1 MRIIF
6 AGTPEFAVPALQR
19 LCDGDHQVVA
29 VYTQPDRPAG
39 RGQQLQMSPVKQL
52 AVQQNIPVFQPDN
65 LKSAD
70 QQAALKDL
78 APDLMVVA
86 AYGLLL
92 PQAVLDIPRIGC
104 LNIHAS
110 LLPRWRGASPI
121 QQAILHGDEQSGVTL
136 MKMALQLDAGDM
148 IAKTAINI
156 SSRWSA
162 GDLHDHLSTLGAEL
176 LADNLDVIEERWSNA
191 EPQDETLV
199 TYAAKLEKKQ
209 AEIDWNKSAIQ
220 LDREVRAYNPW
231 PVSFS
236 ASNGATVRIWKAKPL
251 LEAPIGLPG
260 LVMKHSKSGVDVC
273 CGEGVL
279 RITELQ
285 FSGKRRCSAAE
296 ALNGRDLAGQQLGST
311 SIG

>member
-6 AGTPEFAVPALQR
+6 AGTPEFAVPALQS
-19 LCDGDHQVVA
+19 LCDSDHQIVA

-52 AVQQNIPVFQPDN
+52 ALQHDIPVYQPTS
-65 LKSAD
+65 LKD
-70 QQAALKDL
+70 DEEQAALREL
-78 APDLMVVA
+78 RPDLMVVA

-92 PQAVLDIPRIGC
+92 PQVVLDIPRIGC

-121 QQAILHGDEQSGVTL
+121 QQAILHGDAQTGVTL
-136 MKMALQLDAGDM
+136 MKMAKELDAGDT
-148 IAKTAINI
+148 IAMAAIDI
-156 SSRWSA
+156 ASRCSA
-162 GDLHDHLSTLGAEL
+162 GDLHDQLSILGAEL
-176 LADNLDVIEERWSNA
+176 LVNNLDDLPEQWA
-191 EPQDETLV
+191 KALPQDESLV

-209 AEIDWNKSAIQ
+209 AEIDWSKSAIQ

-231 PVSFS
+231 PVSFT
-236 ASNGATVRIWKAKPL
+236 ASDGAVLRVWQAKPL
-251 LEAPIGLPG
+251 LETPGGLPG
-260 LVMKHSKSGVDVC
+260 FVIKHSKSGVDVC

-285 FSGKRRCSAAE
+285 FSGKRRCSAAD
-296 ALNGRDLAGQQLGST
+296 ALNGRDLGGQQLGS
-311 SIG
+311 SSVG

>member
-6 AGTPEFAVPALQR
+6 AGTPEFAVPALQS
-19 LCDGDHQVVA
+19 LCDSDHQIVA

-52 AVQQNIPVFQPDN
+52 ALQHDLPVYQPTS
-65 LKSAD
+65 LKD
-70 QQAALKDL
+70 DEEQAALREL
-78 APDLMVVA
+78 RPDLMVVA

-92 PQAVLDIPRIGC
+92 PQAVLDIPHIGC

-121 QQAILHGDEQSGVTL
+121 QQAILHGDAQTGVTL
-136 MKMALQLDAGDM
+136 MKMARELDAGDT
-148 IAKTAINI
+148 IAMTAIDI
-156 SSRWSA
+156 ASRWSA
-162 GDLHDHLSTLGAEL
+162 GDLHDQLSILGAEL
-176 LADNLDVIEERWSNA
+176 LVNNLDDLPEQWVKA
-191 EPQDETLV
+191 LPQDESLV

-209 AEIDWNKSAIQ
+209 AEIDWSKSAIQ

-231 PVSFS
+231 PVSFT
-236 ASNGATVRIWKAKPL
+236 ASDGAVLRVWQAKPL
-251 LEAPIGLPG
+251 LETPGGLPG
-260 LVMKHSKSGVDVC
+260 FVMKHSKSGVDVC

-285 FSGKRRCSAAE
+285 FSGKRRCSAAD
-296 ALNGRDLAGQQLGST
+296 ALNGRDLGGQQLGS
-311 SIG
+311 SSVG

>member
-6 AGTPEFAVPALQR
+6 AGTPEFAVPALQS
-19 LCDGDHQVVA
+19 LCDSNHQVVA

-39 RGQQLQMSPVKQL
+39 RGQQVQMSPVKQL
-52 AVQQNIPVFQPDN
+52 ALQHDIPVYQPTS
-65 LKSAD
+65 LKGD
-70 QQAALKDL
+70 EEHTVLHEL
-78 APDLMVVA
+78 RPDLMVVA

-92 PQAVLDIPRIGC
+92 PQAVLDIPHIGC

-121 QQAILHGDEQSGVTL
+121 QQAILHGDAQTGVTL
-136 MKMALQLDAGDM
+136 MKMASALDAGDT
-148 IAKTAINI
+148 IAMTAIDI

-162 GDLHDHLSTLGAEL
+162 SDLHDQLSTLGAEL
-176 LADNLDVIEERWSNA
+176 LINNLDDLPEKWA
-191 EPQDETLV
+191 KALPQDESLV
-199 TYAAKLEKKQ
+199 TYAAKLDKKQ
-209 AEIDWNKSAIQ
+209 AEIDWSKSAIQ

-231 PVSFS
+231 PVSFT
-236 ASNGATVRIWKAKPL
+236 AADGAVLRVWQAKPL
-251 LEAPIGLPG
+251 LETPTGLPG
-260 LVMKHSKSGVDVC
+260 FVMKHSKSGVDVC

-285 FSGKRRCSAAE
+285 FSGKRRCTAAD
-296 ALNGRDLAGQQLGST
+296 ALNGRDLGGQQLGSG